1 MSKTLYY
8 RETDPNTKKAKWIK
22 IDGVKGNNDFIFIN
36 NEKFEVNPF
45 DDNKVFFVYKSTR
58 NKRRTFEESVK
69 DGERFD
75 YDLSEDEK
83 LRLMQRR

>member
-22 IDGVKGNNDFIFIN
+22 LEGVKGDNDAIYIN
-36 NEKFEVNPF
+36 KKIHYYWGLKDPMI
-45 DDNKVFFVYKSTR
+45 VYKTTK
-58 NKRRTFEESVK
+58 KRAGNFAKLVK
-69 DGERFD
+69 DGERFE
-75 YDLSEDEK
+75 YNLSEDEK